1 MIICESQREAQGGK
15 EVSGER
21 GEGWWGSG
29 VQIEEEKV
37 ELIANTNGPNECR
50 VESSRGNQ
58 RGRNYANQTRRSR
71 IETEAK
77 LKAENEREVYTVRD

>member
-50 VESSRGNQ
+50 VEWSRVVAIREEEIMQIRQGVL
-58 RGRNYANQTRRSR
+58 AL
-71 IETEAK
+71 K
-77 LKAENEREVYTVRD
+77 LRPS